1 MPTVFVVAQD
11 WMLRAGVRAEL
22 REKGIEALGMET
34 IEDAARAI
42 AAGQMPSAIVLESGA
57 EGTHN
62 TAAGQLARGVP
73 TLVIASHVKQNEI
86 PATAAAVL
94 YRPASVGEIVAR
106 VLELLKG
113 LPA

>member
-1 MPTVFVVAQD
+1 
-11 WMLRAGVRAEL
+11 MLRAGVRAEL

-34 IEDAARAI
+34 IDDAARAI
-42 AAGQMPSAIVLESGA
+42 AAGQMPSAIIFETGA
-57 EGTHN
+57 EGAHK
-62 TAAGQLARGVP
+62 TAAGQLARRTP
-73 TLVIASHVKQNEI
+73 MLVIASRVKLDEI

-106 VLELLKG
+106 AFELLKG

>member
-1 MPTVFVVAQD
+1 MLTVFIVAQD

-34 IEDAARAI
+34 VDDAARAI
-42 AAGQMPSAIVLESGA
+42 AAGQMPAAVVLEAAA
-57 EGTHN
+57 ES
-62 TAAGQLARGVP
+62 ADDSAVSELARRVP
-73 TLVIASHVKQNEI
+73 ILVIASGIRPAEI
-86 PATAAAVL
+86 PAASAAVL
-94 YRPASVGEIVAR
+94 YRPVRVGDIVAR